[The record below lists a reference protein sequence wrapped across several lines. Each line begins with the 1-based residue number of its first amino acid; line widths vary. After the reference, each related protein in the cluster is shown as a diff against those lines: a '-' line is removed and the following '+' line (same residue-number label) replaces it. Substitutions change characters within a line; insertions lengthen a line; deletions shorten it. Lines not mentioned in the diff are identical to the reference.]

1 MLTWPFIVM
10 QVVERGVHTTPGG
23 HIIEANRRIFLAG
36 QFKLSPP
43 YMFESNSFGG
53 GAVVMAQVRTI
64 AILALCARPFG
75 TRKPLRT
82 RSMQNDVSMKSHNSS
97 CSGKALIYSSLLF
110 HVQIQTLDADHDEFL
125 HVRVQSVRTNGFQF
139 CMSGLA

>member
-1 MLTWPFIVM
+1 M

-53 GAVVMAQVRTI
+53 GAVVMAQVRAM
-64 AILALCARPFG
+64 AILALCTRPFG
-75 TRKPLRT
+75 AHEPLRT
-82 RSMQNDVSMKSHNSS
+82 RS
-97 CSGKALIYSSLLF
+97 IR
-110 HVQIQTLDADHDEFL
+110 E
-125 HVRVQSVRTNGFQF
+125 
-139 CMSGLA
+139 